1 MNRVVASSL
10 LLSMVAGAIAIPLSA
25 TAQTPAPKV
34 ISTATYQCDDG
45 KGFTAEFRDDETVRA
60 TFGTKVLELPQVEA
74 ASGARYS
81 NGSTTIFT
89 KGDTAFVEVGTNRLF
104 NNCVAVGAAAGLW

>member
-10 LLSMVAGAIAIPLSA
+10 MLSVATGAIAIATPA
-25 TAQTPAPKV
+25 TAQDPAPNV

-45 KGFTAEFRDDETVRA
+45 KGFTAVFRDNDTVRA
-60 TFGTKVLELPQVEA
+60 TFGSKVLELPQVES

-81 NGSTTIFT
+81 DGSTTIFT
-89 KGDTAFVEVGTNRLF
+89 KGDTAFVEVGNNRLF
-104 NNCVAVGAAAGLW
+104 DNCVAVGAAAGLW